1 MKSDRLLSALIL
13 LQAHERLST
22 REIAERLEVSQR
34 TAHRDMEALC
44 AAGIPLNAL
53 RGVHG
58 GWELEKGWRT
68 KVPGLDK
75 AELQGLLMAQP
86 NALGDRKLAAA
97 AQRAFDKLMASMPV
111 SMRVQAESIRARLY
125 IDSTGWRPTKEDTS
139 MLAVVQ
145 DALAENRKL
154 TFLYTRADGDT
165 ASRTVDPLGIVCK
178 QAAWYLVARAAS
190 GMRTYRV
197 SRMRDAVALAITFER
212 PENFDLAA
220 YWKQSVAALSGQKE
234 YVSATLALSP
244 QGVTVLDRWCPMLA
258 IPEHSASQWLP
269 AGWLVFEVQFENY
282 NQARFVAMGLGS
294 SAIALAP
301 DELCSA
307 IAAEMKQMRIV
318 ARSRLVRGSP
328 SNEGFRGATGRHQK
342 TIP

>member
-22 REIAERLEVSQR
+22 REMAERLEVSQR

-44 AAGIPLNAL
+44 AAGIPLNAI
-53 RGVHG
+53 RGVYG

-111 SMRVQAESIRARLY
+111 SMRAQAESIRARLY
-125 IDSTGWRPTKEDTS
+125 IDPTGWRPTREDTS

-197 SRMRDAVALAITFER
+197 SRMQGAVALAIPFER
-212 PENFDLAA
+212 PEDFDLAA
-220 YWKQSVAALSGQKE
+220 YWKRSVAALSGQKE
-234 YVSATLALSP
+234 YVSATLALAP
-244 QGVTVLDRWCPMLA
+244 QGVAALDRWCPMLEV
-258 IPEHSASQWLP
+258 PEHSASQSLP
-269 AGWLVFEVQFENY
+269 AGWLVFEVKFENY

-294 SAIALAP
+294 SVVALAP
-301 DELCSA
+301 GELCRT
-307 IAAEMKQMRIV
+307 IAAEMEKMQIMD
-318 ARSRLVRGSP
+318 RSQLVI
-328 SNEGFRGATGRHQK
+328 Q
-342 TIP
+342 